1 MNSATEPTKLEARIQ
16 ASGPKKILTCDGG
29 GIRGMISIEILARI
43 EADLRAQLG
52 QPNLVLADY
61 FDFIAGTSTGA
72 IVASCLATGMDM
84 ASLRSF
90 YLDSGSLMF
99 EKAAIIRR
107 LREKYNDEP
116 LARMLRS
123 VFNEKLGYGEAAPPV
138 LLGDPNLRT
147 MLMLMLRNHTT
158 DSPWPVSN
166 NPFAKYNQRDRKD
179 CNLNLPLWQLVRAST
194 AAPTFF
200 PAEEVIFSSGT
211 EHEYRFIFVDGGV
224 TTYNNPA
231 YLAFQMATAQPYGV
245 NWHTGVD
252 NLLIVSIG
260 TGNAPAARPD
270 LKTKDLWV
278 LDHASHIPSALMNA
292 ATAGWDMVCRVIG
305 ECRHGGQ
312 IDREFG
318 TMELEPGAS
327 ATASNWTGT
336 KEFAYVRY
344 DPLTSQDGL
353 NKLGLS
359 EVSSQAMQLMD
370 AVEFIDDLQK
380 VGQAY
385 AEQNVKPSVHFKGF
399 L

>member
-29 GIRGMISIEILARI
+29 GIRGLISVEILARI
-43 EADLRAQLG
+43 EADLRAQLER
-52 QPNLVLADY
+52 PDLVLADY
-61 FDFIAGTSTGA
+61 FDFIGGTSTGA
-72 IVASCLATGMDM
+72 IIASCLATGMDV

-90 YLDSGSLMF
+90 YLDSGKLMF
-99 EKAAIIRR
+99 EKAALMGR
-107 LREKYNDEP
+107 LRGKYVDEP
-116 LARMLRS
+116 LARLLRS
-123 VFNEKLGYGEAAPPV
+123 VLNQKLGYGVDAPPA

-147 MLMLMLRNHTT
+147 LLMLMLRNHTT

-166 NPFAKYNQRDRKD
+166 NPFAKYNQRNRPD

-200 PAEEVIFSSGT
+200 PAEEVVFASDT
-211 EHEYRFIFVDGGV
+211 DHPYRFIFVDGGM

-245 NWHTGVD
+245 NWSTGVG
-252 NLLIVSIG
+252 NLLVVSVG
-260 TGNAPAARPD
+260 TGNAPSAQAGIKPED
-270 LKTKDLWV
+270 LYLWNQALSV
-278 LDHASHIPSALMNA
+278 PSALMNA
-292 ATAGWDMVCRVIG
+292 ATAGWDMVCRVLG

-318 TMELEPGAS
+318 TMELKPGAS
-327 ATASNWTGT
+327 ATSSNWKGT
-336 KEFAYVRY
+336 KQFAYVRY

-353 NKLGLS
+353 DTLGLN

-385 AEQNVKPSVHFKGF
+385 ADQHVKPEHFTGF